1 MKSHLGRVVAGA
13 IALAATTT
21 VLTVGS
27 AFAAEPPDGIVWD
40 HTYRATGVVVY
51 VEEHGDIVSVCDTSA
66 NGHSA
71 WVVVRDRVGYE
82 YRLAATH
89 GKGTCDTAQASDGG
103 GHNLYEGDTIGLEM
117 SGTGATY
124 YDKYATFV
132 NDH

>member
-1 MKSHLGRVVAGA
+1 MKSYLGRVVAGS
-13 IALAATTT
+13 IALAAATTA
-21 VLTVGS
+21 LTAGS

-51 VEEHGDIVSVCDTSA
+51 VEEHGDIVSVCDTAA

-71 WVVVRDRVGYE
+71 WVYVQDRVGYE
-82 YRLAATH
+82 YRIAATH